1 MQAGS
6 SEQGVE
12 RVDRVAE
19 FCLVVVVAV
28 EARLKTMLPISVLRV
43 GNQDFLRERLVAAPG
58 WVVKM
63 SSPTI
68 FLLRGKLCLCS

>member
-6 SEQGVE
+6 PEQGVE

-19 FCLVVVVAV
+19 FYLVVVVAV

-58 WVVKM
+58 WAVKM